1 MNTSSEE
8 ELAAIEER
16 AKTKV
21 KHVVNFLWL
30 VVGVFL
36 LVGSFTPFKQEVAIG
51 VVLFTVLWM
60 FNQVI
65 GRGIE
70 STKVL
75 FFSNPKKSDSNNSN
89 KEQ

>member
-1 MNTSSEE
+1 VSIPPEE
-8 ELAAIEER
+8 ELVALEKR
-16 AKTKV
+16 VKTKT

-30 VVGVFL
+30 VVGIFL

-51 VVLFTVLWM
+51 LILFTVLWM

-70 STKVL
+70 STNVL
-75 FFSNPKKSDSNNSN
+75 FFSKKSDSNNNNN